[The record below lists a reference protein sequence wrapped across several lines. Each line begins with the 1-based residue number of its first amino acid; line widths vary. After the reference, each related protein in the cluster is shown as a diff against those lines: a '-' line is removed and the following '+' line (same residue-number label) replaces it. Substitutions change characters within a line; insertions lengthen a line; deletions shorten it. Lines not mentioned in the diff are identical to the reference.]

1 MWINPTKQTK
11 KNEVGNVKK
20 KPNMQHLQL
29 FLRGTRNGWYPT
41 LLQID
46 FIGFTAVYH
55 SICKTGFA
63 DRNLLIFDYLLS
75 KKGNNCRV
83 HIKYDKRPANNIKQ
97 LQWPSQVKNNFP
109 WFMWFQYT
117 HVLKLNID
125 RHVYVVR
132 SETKNQLTCFSSPD
146 KQPWLLDKFWGRN
159 PWQHIPP
166 SSDASEATVAYHL
179 RIEPALDVS
188 HSLGQ
193 RQWGNKE
200 G

>member
-20 KPNMQHLQL
+20 TNMQHLQL

-63 DRNLLIFDYLLS
+63 DRNLLIFDTLLS

-117 HVLKLNID
+117 HVLKLNIN
-125 RHVYVVR
+125 RHVYVAR
-132 SETKNQLTCFSSPD
+132 SETKCQLTVSASQINNHGCLTNFEAGIRGRIFGQAAMQA
-146 KQPWLLDKFWGRN
+146 KQR
-159 PWQHIPP
+159 
-166 SSDASEATVAYHL
+166 L
-179 RIEPALDVS
+179 RIISA
-188 HSLGQ
+188 
-193 RQWGNKE
+193 
-200 G
+200 